1 MNQRVAGVQNMP
13 SNNNQKGPSAAARL
27 AKLPVV
33 HSACSKLLVL
43 YADTTCSHPN
53 LKSVCEVLENKVT
66 ALGSAAC
73 DRVSPVMAKLQ
84 PQISIANDVACKGLD
99 WLETR
104 FPVLHSPIEE
114 VTLTFS
120 VFKILTAF
128 QIAKFL
134 PNSEI
139 KELYALVLCV
149 LTQVVA
155 TAKTKMHGIQDA
167 VSIAAIGTMGVVQHT
182 VTLLMERTQQADD
195 GTNQSLVKRAI
206 DVAIVGMDSALN
218 MSEALVDHMLPPT
231 EEDKAEEAT
240 HIVVFEATTLRS
252 YPVRLVS
259 LAAKLCR
266 RSCHVVWAKIH
277 SVEVTAIVLRSSS
290 LVPDLQTT
298 CLTLAWSI
306 QRLPQY
312 LQHQVVSVFF
322 FISQMYNLH
331 YPPSEQ
337 NQSRQVRSHLNTA
350 DSSSPKDVVEAHP
363 QGISVCRLRPTKMSA
378 FENGCTVK
386 GYMRR

>member
-1 MNQRVAGVQNMP
+1 MP

-114 VTLTFS
+114 
-120 VFKILTAF
+120 
-128 QIAKFL
+128 
-134 PNSEI
+134 
-139 KELYALVLCV
+139 
-149 LTQVVA
+149 VVA